1 MQLSTTV
8 NSKIIRAL
16 LIILA
21 TFLLFDCQFLLSD
34 ACYNRF
40 LTPRPGPTHMA
51 AVSARLRPEVKI
63 KISARVKPDLNG
75 KFQFGIEPGPAQKE
89 NSNFVQGPAQTIYFS
104 DFKSDLFGLSDF
116 NTIPF
121 GCLHIINI
129 FFFWWFIFL
138 QFIKTTDLVLTTFSN
153 FIKRKP
159 HYTNRKNKIR
169 NWIMLHSKPL
179 SI

>member
-75 KFQFGIEPGPAQKE
+75 KFQFGPEAGPARPERKIQIW
-89 NSNFVQGPAQTIYFS
+89 NRTRP
-104 DFKSDLFGLSDF
+104 GL
-116 NTIPF
+116 
-121 GCLHIINI
+121 
-129 FFFWWFIFL
+129 
-138 QFIKTTDLVLTTFSN
+138 
-153 FIKRKP
+153 KRKFKFWSRTSP
-159 HYTNRKNKIR
+159 AN
-169 NWIMLHSKPL
+169 LFF
-179 SI
+179 